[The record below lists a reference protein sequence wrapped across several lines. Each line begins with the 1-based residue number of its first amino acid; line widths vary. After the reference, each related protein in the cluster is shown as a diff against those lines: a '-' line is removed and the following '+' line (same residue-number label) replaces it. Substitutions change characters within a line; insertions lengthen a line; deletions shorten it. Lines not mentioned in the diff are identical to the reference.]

1 MNEKVAQAL
10 SHVEEKYIAQAARRR
25 KRHYVRKALIAAVLT
40 LAFLFHIPAL
50 PLAVSAKAVSL
61 APESRK
67 TDRPS
72 HSSERFDAWYDAYLL
87 RSETAE
93 AAIPAVAAFAENCSA
108 EVLAGTDTVNRL
120 WSPINAYIALSVTA
134 ELAGG
139 DTRAEVL
146 HALGKDSIETLRRD
160 VSAIWETIYND
171 NGREIS
177 VLANSLWLD
186 KDIDYVQQTMDDI
199 AYHHYASVYQG
210 DLGSSRT
217 NRAMANWLNNQT
229 GGFLKDRTGKL
240 SVDPES
246 LLALV
251 STVYFQAQ
259 WSDRFSS
266 ADNTEGIFH
275 GAEGDVPCTFLH
287 KSAEEFKA
295 NYYWAENY
303 GAIQLFLKN
312 GSMMWLILPDE
323 DKTTDDVLRS
333 GDYMAMITRSEDF
346 PAENREYMKVNLS
359 LPKFDVSASTDLKEP
374 LRRTGLTELFEPLG
388 NDFSPSI
395 VSEYPV
401 YLDSI
406 NQDTRVSIDEEGVTA
421 ASYVLLQFGAGAAA
435 PPEEIIDFVLD
446 RPFLFAIT
454 SSDIPLFVGTVNTP

>member
-10 SHVEEKYIAQAARRR
+10 DHVAETYIVQAARRR
-25 KRHYVRKALIAAVLT
+25 KHHYVRRALIAAVLA

-72 HSSERFDAWYDAYLL
+72 HSSDRFDAWYDTHML
-87 RSETAE
+87 RLDTAE
-93 AAIPAVAAFAENCSA
+93 AAVPAVAAFAENCST
-108 EVLAGTDTVNRL
+108 EVLAGVDTVNRL
-120 WSPINAYIALSVTA
+120 WSPINAYIALAVTA
-134 ELAGG
+134 ELAGEN
-139 DTRAEVL
+139 TQEEVL
-146 HALGKDSIETLRRD
+146 NALGKDSIETLRRD
-160 VSAIWETIYND
+160 ISALWETIYSN

-186 KDIDYVQQTMDDI
+186 KDVSYVQQTMDDI
-199 AYHHYASVYQG
+199 AYHHYASIYQG
-210 DLGSSRT
+210 DLGSNRT

-229 GGFLKDRTGKL
+229 GGFLKDRTGTL

-259 WSDRFSS
+259 WSDKFSS
-266 ADNTEGIFH
+266 SDNTEGMFH
-275 GAEGDVPCTFLH
+275 TVGGDVPCTFMH
-287 KSAEEFKA
+287 RSAEDFKA
-295 NYYWAENY
+295 NYYWAEDF

-312 GSMMWLILPDE
+312 NAMMWLILPDE

-333 GDYMAMITRSEDF
+333 GDYMNMITRSEDF
-346 PAENREYMKVNLS
+346 PAENRKYMMVNLS

-374 LRRTGLTELFEPLG
+374 LRRAGLTDIFEPLG

-395 VSEYPV
+395 ISDVPV

-421 ASYVLLQFGAGAAA
+421 ASYVLLQFGAGAAQ
-435 PPEEIIDFVLD
+435 PPDEIIDFVLD

-454 SSDIPLFVGTVNTP
+454 TNEIPLFVGTVNTP

>member
-10 SHVEEKYIAQAARRR
+10 DHIDDAYIAQAARR
-25 KRHYVRKALIAAVLT
+25 KKHHYVRNALIAAVLA

-50 PLAVSAKAVSL
+50 PLAISAKAVSL

-67 TDRPS
+67 TARPS
-72 HSSERFDAWYDAYLL
+72 HSSERFDDWYDAQML
-87 RSETAE
+87 RLDK
-93 AAIPAVAAFAENCSA
+93 AAAAVPAVAAFAEDCSA
-108 EVLAGTDTVNRL
+108 EVLAGTDAANRL
-120 WSPINAYIALSVTA
+120 WSPINAYIALAVTA
-134 ELAGG
+134 ELAGSH
-139 DTRAEVL
+139 TREEL
-146 HALGKDSIETLRRD
+146 LRALGKDSIETLRQD
-160 VSAIWETIYND
+160 ISALWETIYSD

-186 KDIDYVQQTMDDI
+186 EDVDYVQQAMDDI
-199 AYHHYASVYQG
+199 AYHHYASIYQG
-210 DLGSSRT
+210 DLGSNRT

-259 WSDRFSS
+259 WSDRFRS
-266 ADNTEGIFH
+266 ADNTEGVFH
-275 GAEGDVPCTFLH
+275 TAEGDIPCTFMH
-287 KSAEEFKA
+287 RSAEDFKA
-295 NYYWAENY
+295 NYYWTEDY

-312 GSMMWLILPDE
+312 NAMMWLILPDE
-323 DKTTDDVLRS
+323 NKTTDDVLRS
-333 GDYMAMITRSEDF
+333 GDYMDMITHSEAF
-346 PAENREYMKVNLS
+346 PAENRTYMKVNLS

-374 LRRTGLTELFEPLG
+374 LRRAGLTDIFEPLG

-395 VSEYPV
+395 ISEYPV

-435 PPEEIIDFVLD
+435 PPEEIIDFILD

-454 SSDIPLFVGTVNTP
+454 TNDIPLFVGTVNNP

>member
-1 MNEKVAQAL
+1 MNEKVAEAL
-10 SHVEEKYIAQAARRR
+10 SHVEEKYIAQAARR
-25 KRHYVRKALIAAVLT
+25 KKHHYVRKALIAAVLA

-72 HSSERFDAWYDAYLL
+72 INSDRFDAWFDAHML
-87 RSETAE
+87 RLDTAE
-93 AAIPAVAAFAENCSA
+93 AAVPAVAAFAEDCSA
-108 EVLAGTDTVNRL
+108 EVLAGVDAVNRL
-120 WSPINAYIALSVTA
+120 WSPINAYIALAVTA

-139 DTRAEVL
+139 DTQAEVL
-146 HALGKDSIETLRRD
+146 NTLGKDSIAALRRD
-160 VSAIWETIYND
+160 VSALWETIYSN

-186 KDIDYVQQTMDDI
+186 NDVTYVQQTMDDI
-199 AYHHYASVYQG
+199 AYHHYASIYQG
-210 DLGSSRT
+210 DLGSNRT

-229 GGFLKDRTGKL
+229 GGFLKDRTGTL

-259 WSDRFSS
+259 WSDKFSS
-266 ADNTEGIFH
+266 ADNTEGVFH
-275 GAEGDVPCTFLH
+275 TVDGDVPCTFMH
-287 KSAEEFKA
+287 RSAEDFKA
-295 NYYWAENY
+295 NYYWAEDF

-312 GSMMWLILPDE
+312 NAMMWLILPDK
-323 DKTTDDVLRS
+323 DKTTDDVLYS
-333 GDYMAMITRSEDF
+333 GDYMDMITRSDAF
-346 PAENREYMKVNLS
+346 PEENSKYMKVNLS
-359 LPKFDVSASTDLKEP
+359 LPKFDVSASTDLKEA
-374 LRRTGLTELFEPLG
+374 LQQTGLTDIFKPLG

-395 VSEYPV
+395 VSDVPV

-406 NQDTRVSIDEEGVTA
+406 NQDTRVTIDEEGVTA
-421 ASYVLLQFGAGAAA
+421 ASYILLEFGAGAAA
-435 PPEEIIDFVLD
+435 PPDEIIDFTLD

-454 SSDIPLFVGTVNTP
+454 SNDIPLFVGAVNNP